1 LATSEQAPP
10 AFTLPSAL
18 LSQGFALRPETEA
31 DTDFLMRLYASTR
44 EAELAAVLWSAEQKQ
59 EFVAGQFRA
68 QRHHY
73 RTYFGDAA
81 FDVLEQHGEPAGRL
95 YLQVRQTQLHIMDIT
110 LMPPWRG
117 RGTGTAILQALQA
130 AGRAHRKGVG
140 IMVEKFNPAMRLY
153 RRLGF
158 VDLKDHGV
166 YLEMEWLP
174 EAASVRSEA
183 EPSSAA
189 AGPFGS

>member
-1 LATSEQAPP
+1 MATSEQTPP
-10 AFTLPSAL
+10 PFTLPAAL

-44 EAELAAVLWSAEQKQ
+44 EEELAQAPWSVAQKQ

-81 FDVLEQHGEPAGRL
+81 FDVLEQNGEPAGRL

-117 RGTGTAILQALQA
+117 RGIGTAMLQALQA

-140 IMVEKFNPAMRLY
+140 IMVEKYNPAMRLY

-174 EAASVRSEA
+174 EARSARSEA
-183 EPSSAA
+183 EPSPAA
-189 AGPFGS
+189 AGSFGS

>member
-1 LATSEQAPP
+1 MATSEQTPP
-10 AFTLPSAL
+10 AFRLPAAL

-44 EAELAAVLWSAEQKQ
+44 EEELAQAPWSAEQKQ

-81 FDVLEQHGEPAGRL
+81 FDVLEQNGEPAGRL

-140 IMVEKFNPAMRLY
+140 IMVEKYNPAMRLY

-158 VDLKDHGV
+158 VDLADHGV

-174 EAASVRSEA
+174 ETDSARSEA
-183 EPSSAA
+183 ESSPAA
-189 AGPFGS
+189 EGSFGS